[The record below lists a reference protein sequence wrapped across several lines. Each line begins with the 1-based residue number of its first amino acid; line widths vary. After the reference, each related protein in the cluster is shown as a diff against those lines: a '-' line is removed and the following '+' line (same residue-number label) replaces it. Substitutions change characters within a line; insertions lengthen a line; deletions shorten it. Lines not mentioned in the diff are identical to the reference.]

1 MEKKSWKESY
11 SELQRIVLP
20 GDTNVF
26 DSLYG
31 GRLVEWIDNVAS
43 IVAMKHSRKRT
54 VTGSIDNLFF
64 LSPIRMGYIVY
75 MKGRINFTSRTTME
89 IEVDVESE
97 EGITGTRRFTTK
109 AYLTYVAIDADGR
122 PIDCP
127 GLLLETDD
135 DKRRFE
141 EGRLESQIKLIPGV
155 VEVGLFV
162 NMASKIIVGN
172 GDSAY
177 EINPFKS

>member
-75 MKGRINFTSRTTME
+75 MKGRINFTTRTTME

-127 GLLLETDD
+127 ELLLETDD

-141 EGRLESQIKLIPGV
+141 EARVRSINRKALL
-155 VEVGLFV
+155 
-162 NMASKIIVGN
+162 NKIREQV
-172 GDSAY
+172 
-177 EINPFKS
+177 KSEQGSD